1 MATKRISGGHTS
13 VGAMPRSYQ
22 VTPVVLRRRR
32 ATEPKQV
39 RPNGRQAKRE
49 SARRRRETYRHGRT
63 SPTTP
68 PTMTL
73 RLKAS
78 AFGDQIGAADASPLE
93 RRQKRRRDWCLSIN
107 RGGSRDLRWLLVSSQ
122 CRPVSVAAD
131 PLTPTSVD
139 RQSLIAGASPTTSP
153 PTPPVAPKV
162 VRFIAPFPQQHCRRF
177 RDRQPAR
184 RAGRAGRRAAARAAR
199 RRVTRTVRPRSPSAH
214 ARHSRGA
221 PRRLA

>member
-68 PTMTL
+68 QTMTL
-73 RLKAS
+73 RLAARVLADRVAQPDSSS
-78 AFGDQIGAADASPLE
+78 AGA
-93 RRQKRRRDWCLSIN
+93 
-107 RGGSRDLRWLLVSSQ
+107 LRHRHRV
-122 CRPVSVAAD
+122 VVAAA
-131 PLTPTSVD
+131 
-139 RQSLIAGASPTTSP
+139 I
-153 PTPPVAPKV
+153 
-162 VRFIAPFPQQHCRRF
+162 
-177 RDRQPAR
+177 
-184 RAGRAGRRAAARAAR
+184 
-199 RRVTRTVRPRSPSAH
+199 
-214 ARHSRGA
+214 
-221 PRRLA
+221 